1 MNMKIKLE
9 DNKKV
14 DAHFDG
20 FTVKT
25 DQSVKV
31 GGDGSAPAPYDYFLA
46 SIGTCTGIYIKG
58 YCDTRGISSDG
69 IEIEQGLVY
78 DSVQR
83 KIGQITLDIKLPDDF
98 PEEHKETILRVA
110 KSCAVKKTIENP
122 PEFITSIS
130 NN

>member
-20 FTVKT
+20 FTVRT

-31 GGDGSAPAPYDYFLA
+31 GGEGSAPAPYDYFLA
-46 SIGTCTGIYIKG
+46 SIGTCAGIYIKG
-58 YCDTRGISSDG
+58 FCDSRGISSDG
-69 IEIEQGLVY
+69 IEIDQNLVY
-78 DSVQR
+78 DPVQR
-83 KIGQITLDIKLPDDF
+83 KIGQITLDIKVPSDF
-98 PEEHKETILRVA
+98 PEKYRETLIKVA
-110 KSCAVKKTIENP
+110 GQCAVKKTIENP

-130 NN
+130 TN